1 MLTVDDALKCSSFF
15 CGLDE
20 TLRDKFRDRLL
31 KRLKTKLVSFSDA
44 ASLADIEL
52 STDNAVHIHKH
63 ISNTLS
69 FSWLGLVF
77 GPVWAAYMGIPYAVI
92 AVSCLYIVAW
102 PALLVDHAM
111 YLQVSEALSRGSIG
125 IGVVF
130 AMYGRS
136 WLVYHE
142 VAKYLKTKFPAQNF
156 GQMSTFS
163 MLGLGLRSPQV
174 RILFVITLIAVFSV
188 IELTIEFYLYD

>member
-102 PALLVDHAM
+102 PALLVTM
-111 YLQVSEALSRGSIG
+111 PCISKSEALSRGSIG

-142 VAKYLKTKFPAQNF
+142 VAKYLKPSFRHKTLDKCQHFLCGYGFAITPGQN
-156 GQMSTFS
+156 S
-163 MLGLGLRSPQV
+163 V
-174 RILFVITLIAVFSV
+174 RDHINCGV
-188 IELTIEFYLYD
+188 